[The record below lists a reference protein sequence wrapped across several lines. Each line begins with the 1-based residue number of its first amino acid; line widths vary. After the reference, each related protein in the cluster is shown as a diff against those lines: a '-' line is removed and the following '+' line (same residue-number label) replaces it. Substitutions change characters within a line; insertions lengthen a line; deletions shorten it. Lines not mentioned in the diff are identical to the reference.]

1 MTGSAAVEGPLGL
14 QAPRVDL
21 RRLAVAG
28 LISLLLHVLI
38 VMLLLL
44 VVSPDKPAGEEEIYV
59 PLTLEQPP
67 PPPQLPQATPPPV
80 SPPPPVDKQEAEE
93 QKAEPKPAIPE
104 DASLLGWNSE
114 GEEKRRP
121 DRPPGPELDVHAP
134 PKPLGGEDLEPGSE
148 EPEEI
153 KPEEKIAETEPEEQQ
168 PPSPQPPPE
177 QQEPPEPTRP
187 LDSSEPETRQ
197 RQQAPEDLPLEPLAP
212 APGAAASRPE
222 PTPLPERP
230 SRPPTSG
237 ERPRPR
243 RPLDF
248 NAQIQ
253 GGYFGDLKFDSS
265 DYNWSEYS
273 TKVYFAVYRAWL
285 RELFSRVLRFQRD
298 QSLLGLPNLDGKVH
312 IHFVFHRDG
321 HVDQIQ
327 VVSPSPIPTLDRA
340 SSVALERAV
349 LPPLPADFPRD
360 QEGITF
366 SFEIFGFQSAQQLER
381 RLKYSRYQGE
391 F

>member
-1 MTGSAAVEGPLGL
+1 MTGSPAIEGPLGL
-14 QAPRVDL
+14 ESPRMEV
-21 RRLAVAG
+21 RRLATAAVV
-28 LISLLLHVLI
+28 SLLLHAVI
-38 VMLLLL
+38 MALLLL
-44 VVSPDKPAGEEEIYV
+44 LISPEMPASEEEIYV

-67 PPPQLPQATPPPV
+67 PPPELPQAA
-80 SPPPPVDKQEAEE
+80 PPPVDQQKADE
-93 QKAEPKPAIPE
+93 QKDEQKRAIPE

-114 GEEKRRP
+114 GEEKRAP

-134 PKPLGGEDLEPGSE
+134 PKPLDGEDLEPGTE
-148 EPEEI
+148 EEEQQEPEE
-153 KPEEKIAETEPEEQQ
+153 PIAEQEPQPEQT
-168 PPSPQPPPE
+168 PSRQPPPE
-177 QQEPPEPTRP
+177 VQEPPEQTRP
-187 LDSSEPETRQ
+187 PETVEPEAPRQ
-197 RQQAPEDLPLEPLAP
+197 GQEPEDLPLDPRAP

-222 PTPLPERP
+222 PLPPSERAP
-230 SRPPTSG
+230 RPPASG
-237 ERPRPR
+237 DRARPR

-248 NAQIQ
+248 DAQIQ

-285 RELFSRVLRFQRD
+285 RELYARVLRFQRD

-349 LPPLPADFPRD
+349 LPPLPEDFPRD

-366 SFEIFGFQSAQQLER
+366 SFELYGFQSAQQLER
-381 RLKYSRYQGE
+381 RLKYSRFQGE